1 MEPISDNKLKYI
13 LDNDISIQQY
23 FCILL
28 LSVLAELIDD
38 PQLFIDSI
46 MKTIGPNMYVILKAK
61 GLIKDNYSNFGDLI
75 RDINKAMDISDN
87 IDVIYGEDGSLIAFV
102 HLKDNNC
109 KYCPKG
115 IGGADLGSTCCP
127 FIILFEAIGEE
138 VGLRYRASEF
148 KKENNV
154 CKIVYK
160 IVKEKNNTKFRKL
173 FA

>member
-1 MEPISDNKLKYI
+1 MKSISEDKVEYI
-13 LDNDISIQQY
+13 LNNDISIQQY
-23 FCILL
+23 FCTLL

-46 MKTIGPNMYVILKAK
+46 MKTIGPNIYAILKAK
-61 GLIKDNYSNFGDLI
+61 GVIKDNYSNFGDLI
-75 RDINKAMDISDN
+75 KGINNAMYISDS
-87 IDVIYGEDGSLIAFV
+87 IDVIHGEDGSLIV
-102 HLKDNNC
+102 NMHLKDNNC

-127 FIILFEAIGEE
+127 FLILFEAIGEKA
-138 VGLRYRASEF
+138 GFRYRASEF

-154 CKIVYK
+154 CRIVYK
-160 IVKEKNNTKFRKL
+160 IIKEKNNTKFREL